1 MANDGRVREK
11 AHLIRGVALCRM
23 LRRISNSICMGRY
36 WAVSLALGAALSV
49 APGARAQTG
58 TPDTQPQ
65 AGAAAAPQPVTSA
78 ELKPAPP
85 TPIAVQKAE
94 LGDTDTWNPDWDT
107 MIEKALPADLLS
119 TARERQVRQLCPRF
133 KFLTDAD
140 RRAFWAY
147 FFQALAGAEAG
158 LEPTAD
164 VRHKD
169 PAVAVIDPVT
179 HRVARQ
185 EGLLQLAYMD
195 GTRYGCKFDW
205 DTDKELPE
213 HDAGKTILDPK
224 NNLLCGINILE
235 NQLVTK
241 NKPVLSKSS
250 YWETLRP
257 GTYGFTRFMKQMD
270 NEPQACG
277 APHVRQRWP
286 WRRGRIPAA
295 EAAGQPGGA
304 SAPGQTGGADVGSAS
319 AAGAGT
325 AGSDAAGA
333 H

>member
-1 MANDGRVREK
+1 
-11 AHLIRGVALCRM
+11 M
-23 LRRISNSICMGRY
+23 LRRISISIGAR
-36 WAVSLALGAALSV
+36 ALLALSLIPGVALSG
-49 APGARAQTG
+49 ARCARAQTG
-58 TPDTQPQ
+58 TPDAQPQ
-65 AGAAAAPQPVTSA
+65 AGADTAPQPLTSA
-78 ELKPAPP
+78 ELKPAPA

-94 LGDTDTWNPDWDT
+94 LGETDTWNPDWDT

-119 TARERQVRQLCPRF
+119 PARERQVRALCPRF
-133 KFLTDAD
+133 KFLTEAD

-169 PAVAVIDPVT
+169 PAVTVIDPVT

-195 GTRYGCKFDW
+195 STRYNCDFDW
-205 DTDKELPE
+205 KTDKELPE

-270 NEPQACG
+270 NEPEACG

-286 WRRGRIPAA
+286 WRRGRMPAEG
-295 EAAGQPGGA
+295 EAAGHPGGT
-304 SAPGQTGGADVGSAS
+304 SAPEQTGGA
-319 AAGAGT
+319 GAGST
-325 AGSDAAGA
+325 SAVGTGAASVTSVGGVGA